1 MKIIRR
7 AEMRMDWQNQQQKA
21 LANFYVDVKIRQY
34 NLETAFGEKNRQ
46 KFKELAITEGPDF
59 RPFVVSFPP
68 QGTEN
73 LMKEM
78 QPYLG
83 SLSAHEQ
90 TVISFYL
97 NYAGL
102 FEIYYARLGSDE
114 FVALPKH
121 RKIGAFE
128 TFFDIADNVAVLCPT
143 VIKAMRDKHDS
154 VESLDAESDRLIKR
168 NFIPV
173 ARR

>member
-1 MKIIRR
+1 MSCYI
-7 AEMRMDWQNQQQKA
+7 
-21 LANFYVDVKIRQY
+21 L
-34 NLETAFGEKNRQ
+34 LETAFGEKNRQ

-59 RPFVVSFPP
+59 RPFVVSLNGMKPP

-97 NYAGL
+97 
-102 FEIYYARLGSDE
+102 FELCRAIRDLLCAAR
-114 FVALPKH
+114 
-121 RKIGAFE
+121 
-128 TFFDIADNVAVLCPT
+128 
-143 VIKAMRDKHDS
+143 
-154 VESLDAESDRLIKR
+154 
-168 NFIPV
+168 
-173 ARR
+173 